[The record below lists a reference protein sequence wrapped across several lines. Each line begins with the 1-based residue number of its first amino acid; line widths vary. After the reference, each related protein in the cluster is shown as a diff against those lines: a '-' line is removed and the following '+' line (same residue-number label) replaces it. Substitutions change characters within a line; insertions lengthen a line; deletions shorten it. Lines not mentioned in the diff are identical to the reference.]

1 MSIIAN
7 TSPASV
13 FSAVR
18 AQLNSV
24 TKRVN
29 QFAINESQLHANTII
44 ANTSLVVAGM
54 LLANNN
60 AGADGYYLRSN
71 GTSVHWAPVVGFSK
85 TFNLTGSFVAPVVGT
100 ARFVPVSN
108 TTITKVRLTNS
119 VAVLDEDL
127 TITIYKNNS
136 LLRTFVLPIGS
147 FTRLFSNTFTVATTD
162 YLTVNV
168 TTGSGSDFSMTI
180 SS

>member
-1 MSIIAN
+1 MPIIAN
-7 TSPASV
+7 TTQSNT

-24 TKRVN
+24 TKRMN
-29 QFAINESQLHANTII
+29 QFAVNESSLYANTII
-44 ANTSLVVAGM
+44 ANTSLKISGT

-60 AGADGYYLRSN
+60 AGINGYYLRSN
-71 GTSVHWAPVVGFSK
+71 GSGVHWAPVVGFSK
-85 TFNLTGSFVAPVVGT
+85 TFNLTGNFASPVVGT

-119 VAVLDEDL
+119 VAVIDSDL

-136 LLRTFVLPIGS
+136 LLRTFVLPVGN